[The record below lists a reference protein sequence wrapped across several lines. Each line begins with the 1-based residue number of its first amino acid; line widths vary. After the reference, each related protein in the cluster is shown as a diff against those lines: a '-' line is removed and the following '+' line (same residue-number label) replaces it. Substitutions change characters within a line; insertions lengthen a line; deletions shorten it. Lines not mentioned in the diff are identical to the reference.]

1 MTRRHDTILAVAI
14 IAAAVATS
22 IVLNGVLGTNTAVA
36 ESDNEETTSPK
47 TELTNYTVPTY
58 PWQELGYTNVMDY
71 HNDLKAKN
79 EEAVGSADEAIET
92 YAEVITDE
100 QIETLRNCEL
110 QMSKALTFEKYNKYL
125 DEFNG
130 VIDVCEEALAEY
142 LESQNVQIS
151 YANNTSSSAQ
161 SNSSSVAYYESNGSG
176 LTKSAGVNYYN
187 GRRETWYSSSV
198 LYHYKTGEWTL
209 GSDGVYRDSDGY
221 IIVASSDL
229 AYGST
234 VDTSL
239 GAGKV
244 YDSGCAAGTSDIYTA
259 W

>member
-1 MTRRHDTILAVAI
+1 MSRKHDTILAVAI
-14 IAAAVATS
+14 IAAAVTTS
-22 IVLNGVLGTNTAVA
+22 IVLNGVLGTNTKAVA
-36 ESDNEETTSPK
+36 ESDVEETVTPK
-47 TELTNYTVPTY
+47 TEITNYIVPTY
-58 PWQELGYTNVMDY
+58 PWQELGYTSVIDY

-110 QMSKALTFEKYNKYL
+110 EMSKALTIEKYNKYF
-125 DEFNG
+125 DEFNS
-130 VIDVCEEALAEY
+130 VIDECEAALTEY
-142 LESQNVQIS
+142 LESQNVQIQ
-151 YANNTSSSAQ
+151 YADNV
-161 SNSSSVAYYESNGSG
+161 SNSVSSNSAGTYYESNGSG

-187 GRRETWYSSSV
+187 GRRETWYSSNV